1 MTDKRF
7 VESFLRL
14 NNVGADAPTA
24 EIKKVLAQAH
34 WPPEEIEEALLVRSG
49 GTAAAQALAHRPHEQ
64 IFRPDMDWSSS
75 KLSSLLGVDVIID
88 PKTFRMPASEQLKNT
103 GKKVLFGFCVAVV
116 AIIIAATLG
125 VGLMYL
131 FEIGPFYAHRVDI
144 I

>member
-49 GTAAAQALAHRPHEQ
+49 GTA
-64 IFRPDMDWSSS
+64 S
-75 KLSSLLGVDVIID
+75 
-88 PKTFRMPASEQLKNT
+88 TFR
-103 GKKVLFGFCVAVV
+103 
-116 AIIIAATLG
+116 
-125 VGLMYL
+125 
-131 FEIGPFYAHRVDI
+131 
-144 I
+144 